1 MELET
6 CCFAASAFR
15 NISGIVDDSFCSKL
29 IIKIVLEI
37 EGQIKSGRYLF
48 LTGLTCE
55 PELWFAEAVLDLKR
69 VHTEKD
75 LRLHV
80 VRSSPKQGTFAQEYL
95 ALFDRILQQADS
107 IIELLPQQDT
117 DDEQIRMQYILSQA
131 KHMICISNGKNK
143 PINDLIECACS
154 RGLTVSIIQLG
165 RINKSEITVRNLTIM
180 R

>member
-6 CCFAASAFR
+6 CCFAASALR
-15 NISGIVDDSFCSKL
+15 NISGIPDDSFCSKL

-37 EGQIKSGRYLF
+37 EGQIKSGRHHF

-55 PELWFAEAVLDLKR
+55 PELWFAEAVLDLKN

-75 LRLHV
+75 LQLHV
-80 VRSSPKQGTFAQEYL
+80 IRSSQKSGTFAQEYL
-95 ALFDRILQQADS
+95 ALFERILRQADS
-107 IIELLPQQDT
+107 IIELQPQPDL

-131 KHMICISNGKNK
+131 KHMICINNGRNK
-143 PINDLIECACS
+143 PINDLIECACN
-154 RGLTVSIIQLG
+154 RALPVSIIQLG
-165 RINKSEITVRNLTIM
+165 RIRKSEITVRNLTIM